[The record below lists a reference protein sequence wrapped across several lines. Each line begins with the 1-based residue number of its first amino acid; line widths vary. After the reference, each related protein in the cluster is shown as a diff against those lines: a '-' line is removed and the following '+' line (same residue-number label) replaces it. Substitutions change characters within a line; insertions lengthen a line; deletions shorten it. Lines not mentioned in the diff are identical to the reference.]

1 MKTTKEKEQVL
12 ALRAQ
17 SYSIAKISQE
27 TGLAKETITNI
38 LRENREQVLS
48 LSTMEEDIILREKKL
63 TRQARL
69 ESFGILLSNIRE
81 ELATRSLK
89 EVPTEKLYKMY
100 LDTQKAVR
108 EETEDLRGLYSPE
121 EAEADRQ
128 EREEDAWKW
137 H

>member
-17 SYSIAKISQE
+17 SYSIARISQE

-38 LRENREQVLS
+38 LRENREQVLA
-48 LSTMEEDIILREKKL
+48 LSTMEEDVILREQKL

-69 ESFGILLSNIRE
+69 ESFGILLSKIRE

-89 EVPTEKLYKMY
+89 DVPTDKLYKMY

-108 EETEDLRGLYSPE
+108 EETEELRGLYSPD
-121 EAEADRQ
+121 EAESDRK
-128 EREEDAWKW
+128 EREEEEWKW